1 MNKLNEKLKPYILL
15 TPVLIILLSIFTVGI
30 TLCIFQS
37 FGYFPAIGMTNIT
50 LDYYKEV
57 LNDKYFLASLLFTL
71 KVSFI
76 SSILSILFG
85 VIISYLLLKDNKFK
99 KLREAFI
106 RLPII
111 VPHIVAVLLVYNIFS
126 QSGLVP
132 RILYNIGIIKEQEQF
147 ISMVLDKYGIGIILT
162 YLWKEIPFVVLMVY
176 NIFSNVS
183 DKLEEVAINLGASK
197 IQSFFYVLL
206 PLSMPTILSSFI
218 IIFAFSFG
226 SFEVPYLIGP
236 TTPKLLPVE
245 AYIQYSSTD
254 LAQRPYAMVI
264 NIILTL
270 ICFLLL
276 MLYNK
281 VFEKIYKYKL

>member
-1 MNKLNEKLKPYILL
+1 LNEKLKPYILL
-15 TPVLIILLSIFTVGI
+15 APVLIILISIFTVGI
-30 TLCIFQS
+30 VLCILQS

-50 LDYYKEV
+50 LDYYEEV
-57 LNDKYFLASLLFTL
+57 LNNKYFIESLIFTL
-71 KVSFI
+71 RVSLI
-76 SSILSILFG
+76 SSVLSIVFG
-85 VIISYLLLKDNKFK
+85 VIISYLLLKDNKYK

-126 QSGLVP
+126 QSGLLP

-147 ISMVLDKYGIGIILT
+147 MSMVLDKQGIGIILT

-197 IQSFFYVLL
+197 IQAFFYVLL

-245 AYIQYSSTD
+245 AYIQYSSTN

>member
-1 MNKLNEKLKPYILL
+1 MNEKLKPYILL
-15 TPVLIILLSIFTVGI
+15 TPVLIILLSIFTIGI
-30 TLCIFQS
+30 TLCILQS

-57 LNDKYFLASLLFTL
+57 LRDKYFLESLVFTL
-71 KVSFI
+71 IVSLI
-76 SSILSILFG
+76 SSVLSIIIG

-99 KLREAFI
+99 KLKEAFI

-111 VPHIVAVLLVYNIFS
+111 VPHIVVVLLIYNIFS
-126 QSGLVP
+126 QSGLLP
-132 RILYNIGIIKEQEQF
+132 RILYNFGIIQEPEQF
-147 ISMVLDKYGIGIILT
+147 MSMVLDKHGIGIILT
-162 YLWKEIPFVVLMVY
+162 YLWKEIPFVALMVY

-183 DKLEEVAINLGASK
+183 DKLEEVAINLGANK
-197 IQSFFYVLL
+197 FQAFFHVLL

-218 IIFAFSFG
+218 IIFAFTFG
-226 SFEVPYLIGP
+226 SFEVPFLIGP
-236 TTPKLLPVE
+236 TAPKLLPVE

-281 VFEKIYKYKL
+281 VFEKLYKYKL